1 MARPKKIGLDY
12 FPFDVD
18 FFDDDK
24 IGLIEAEFGSRGL
37 LVTLRLLCKIYKN
50 GYYYQWGGDECL
62 LLTRQLGA
70 GFVPKMVEEV
80 VAGLVR
86 RAFFDKG
93 VYDSFR
99 ILTSRGIQRRYMEA
113 TRDRQGIEV
122 SPDWWLLDVYPGKT
136 PVSSRETQVSSREKP
151 QIKVKKSKIKKTLS
165 VSPSFQS
172 GEESTPALPAETE
185 REIFYRIFF
194 LKNFRNPLSEVE
206 RFIAFYQATGWQ
218 RRGERVIDRTA
229 LARSWTEEKG
239 AQGAPPL
246 PPRFI
251 EWWGAIYNTLAAQAD
266 CGPMFHDLRAV
277 EITPKRQVILI
288 MRTPDGGLRDF
299 IEQHVETVQPLL
311 NRFFPEHTLHYRV
324 PRV

>member
-93 VYDSFR
+93 
-99 ILTSRGIQRRYMEA
+99 
-113 TRDRQGIEV
+113 
-122 SPDWWLLDVYPGKT
+122 VYPGKT